1 MCFDF
6 QENYLLIVKSPLH
19 FVESFKKDEYLT
31 VSVEVIGSCSDL
43 FAFFPNGTDNNDV
56 TSRNE
61 NGRNDKNGQG
71 DKCHVKLPLPLMIK
85 IDPTLCAIV
94 I

>member
-1 MCFDF
+1 MKLFD
-6 QENYLLIVKSPLH
+6 ELISIRGN
-19 FVESFKKDEYLT
+19 FVSKEDEYLT